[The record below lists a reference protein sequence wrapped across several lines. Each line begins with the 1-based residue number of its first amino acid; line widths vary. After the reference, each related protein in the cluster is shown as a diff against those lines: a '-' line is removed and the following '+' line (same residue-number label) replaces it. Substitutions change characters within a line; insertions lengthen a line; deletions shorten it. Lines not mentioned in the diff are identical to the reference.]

1 MNLSII
7 AKLARS
13 LPLSICLLCTTS
25 GFASAQNSSLFQRP
39 VVTPVRQTQ
48 EVTVE
53 QIGAPGSRQTL
64 ATGNGNGMA
73 NSIPTEVLPAGAW
86 DAAAPATGLNSS
98 FTYMAPVPARRL
110 KIHDIVSIRVQETAQ
125 SLALGNATSRKN
137 TSYDAV
143 LEEWV
148 QLDGWDTLKPSP
160 QEDGNPRIKGT
171 QNEVYRGDSTIRTS
185 ESLTF
190 DIAAEIVDIRP
201 NGTIVLSARKTVS
214 HNDNTWEAALSGI
227 CRSDDIGPDNVILSR
242 KIHELSISKND
253 RGHVRDGYSRGWLT
267 KFIARIKPF

>member
-1 MNLSII
+1 M
-7 AKLARS
+7 
-13 LPLSICLLCTTS
+13 
-25 GFASAQNSSLFQRP
+25 
-39 VVTPVRQTQ
+39 PVRQSQ

-53 QIGAPGSRQTL
+53 QLSAPGARQVVP
-64 ATGNGNGMA
+64 TGVANGVGGT
-73 NSIPTEVLPAGAW
+73 IPTEVLPAGAW
-86 DAAAPATGLNSS
+86 DNALPAAGLNSS

-110 KIHDIVSIRVQETAQ
+110 KIHDIVSIRVEETAQ

-143 LEEWV
+143 LQEWV

-160 QEDGNPRIKGT
+160 QEDGDPRVKGT

-190 DIAAEIVDIRP
+190 NIAAEIVDIRP
-201 NGTIVLSARKTVS
+201 NGTIVLSARKTVT
-214 HNDNTWEAALSGI
+214 HNDNSWEAALSGI

-253 RGHVRDGYSRGWLT
+253 RGHVRDGYSRGWFT
-267 KFIARIKPF
+267 KLIARIKPF